1 MVARIVAWVDRLQR
15 GHGWLGF
22 PVAVLKK
29 FGEDRATSLA
39 VLVAYYAFFSL
50 FPLLLAFTSILG
62 FVLEG
67 NPSLQQEVLDS
78 ALGRIPVI
86 GAQLSNQLHPLTG
99 SGVALAIG
107 LVGAL
112 WGGLGVTVALQ
123 HAFDAIGDVPRL
135 EQPNG
140 LKARAIGLLVLAI
153 LGVTLIAA
161 SALTGLAVG
170 GGIDA
175 TVSRIVAV
183 GGSLVV
189 NAVALTA
196 VFSLLTTRPRGVRE
210 LLPGIA
216 LASVG
221 AILLQSLGGW
231 FINRT
236 ITRAGDTYGT
246 FALVIGLLTWF
257 LLAANLLL
265 IAAEVNAVRH
275 WKLWPRSL
283 TGELA
288 PADRRALRRSTTAT
302 LQDPRQEITVTFDET
317 RDDGPGG
324 GDRGDRGAGPA

>member
-1 MVARIVAWVDRLQR
+1 VLARIVAWVDRLQR
-15 GHGWLGF
+15 RSALLGF
-22 PVAVLKK
+22 PIAVLKK

-50 FPLLLAFTSILG
+50 FPLLLAFVSILG

-78 ALGRIPVI
+78 ALARIPVI
-86 GAQLSNQLHPLTG
+86 GPQLSNQVEPLTG

-107 LVGAL
+107 LLGAL
-112 WGGLGVTVALQ
+112 WGGLGVAVALRR
-123 HAFDAIGDVPRL
+123 AFDAIGDVPRVD
-135 EQPNG
+135 QPSG

-161 SALTGLAVG
+161 SALTGLAAG
-170 GGIDA
+170 GGIGA
-175 TVSRIVAV
+175 TGDRILAVA
-183 GGSLVV
+183 GSLVV

-196 VFSLLTTRPRGVRE
+196 VFSLLTSGQGGVRG

-221 AILLQSLGGW
+221 AIVLQLAGGW

-236 ITRAGDTYGT
+236 IANAGETYGT

-265 IAAEVNAVRH
+265 MAAEVNAVRH

-283 TGELA
+283 TGALE
-288 PADRRALRRSTTAT
+288 PADRRALRRSTAAT
-302 LQDPRQEITVTFDET
+302 LQDPRQEITVTFGDG
-317 RDDGPGG
+317 DD
-324 GDRGDRGAGPA
+324 DRA